1 MNAWLSLG
9 ITFGFVSGRSDINYA
24 ILHQRL
30 RCITYYG
37 QGYLKVLK
45 GRINTK
51 KYLGVL
57 YECLWPTVQR
67 YFAGGG
73 YIFQEDDTPTHKAN
87 LVKRY
92 FQEKN
97 TVAIL
102 WPIYSPDLSPID
114 NCWSLVKMRLQ
125 KEINEVKSN
134 ADLAQCVTT
143 IWTSFP
149 LCYFKALYES
159 IPKRFRAV

>member
-1 MNAWLSLG
+1 M
-9 ITFGFVSGRSDINYA
+9 
-24 ILHQRL
+24 
-30 RCITYYG
+30 
-37 QGYLKVLK
+37 KVLE

-57 YECLWPTVQR
+57 DECLWPTIQR
-67 YFAGGG
+67 YFADGG
-73 YIFQEDDTPTHKAN
+73 YIFQEDNAPTHKAN

-92 FQEKN
+92 FQVKN
-97 TVAIL
+97 TDPIL
-102 WPIYSPDLSPID
+102 WPMYSPDLSPID

-125 KEINEVKSN
+125 KEIHLVKSN
-134 ADLAQCVTT
+134 AEIAQRVTT
-143 IWTSFP
+143 IWMFFP

>member
-1 MNAWLSLG
+1 MNARLSLG
-9 ITFGFVSGRSDINYA
+9 ITFGFFEWKKDGEGSHRRYTNDINYA

-37 QGYLKVLK
+37 QGYLKVLE

-57 YECLWPTVQR
+57 DECLWPAVQR

-73 YIFQEDDTPTHKAN
+73 YIFQEDNAPTHKAN

-92 FQEKN
+92 FQ
-97 TVAIL
+97 V
-102 WPIYSPDLSPID
+102 
-114 NCWSLVKMRLQ
+114 Q
-125 KEINEVKSN
+125 K
-134 ADLAQCVTT
+134 
-143 IWTSFP
+143 
-149 LCYFKALYES
+149 
-159 IPKRFRAV
+159 

>member
-1 MNAWLSLG
+1 M
-9 ITFGFVSGRSDINYA
+9 
-24 ILHQRL
+24 
-30 RCITYYG
+30 
-37 QGYLKVLK
+37 KVLK
-45 GRINTK
+45 GQINTK

-73 YIFQEDDTPTHKAN
+73 YIFQEDNAPTHKGN

-102 WPIYSPDLSPID
+102 WPMYSPDLSPID
-114 NCWSLVKMRLQ
+114 NCWSFVKMRLQ

-134 ADLAQCVTT
+134 ADLAQCETT
-143 IWTSFP
+143 IWTSILKP
-149 LCYFKALYES
+149 YMKAYLKNLGQCRLQKEN
-159 IPKRFRAV
+159 